1 MPPLD
6 QLPAAYLAVTAE
18 KVALEQE
25 NAVLRA
31 LIELLKRKL
40 FGTGQSD
47 GAR

>member
-6 QLPAAYLAVTAE
+6 QLPAAYLA
-18 KVALEQE
+18 LEQE

-31 LIELLKRKL
+31 QIELLKRKL